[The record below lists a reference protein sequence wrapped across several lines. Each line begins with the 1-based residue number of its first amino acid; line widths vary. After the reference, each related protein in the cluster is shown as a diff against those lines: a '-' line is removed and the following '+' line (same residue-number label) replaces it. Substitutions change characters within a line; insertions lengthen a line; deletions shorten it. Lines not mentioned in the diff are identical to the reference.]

1 MCGLMLQICVKI
13 LSGFQT
19 IISCVWVIAYSKGK
33 IIIKQSDKLQSQ
45 LKSKTRLA
53 GGELISTEP

>member
-1 MCGLMLQICVKI
+1 ME
-13 LSGFQT
+13 
-19 IISCVWVIAYSKGK
+19 
-33 IIIKQSDKLQSQ
+33 IKQSDKLQSQ